1 MPKKQDQQEEPA
13 DSALVTAAKTIG
25 KAAGKIVSAVSGVK
39 SNETPPPRKGKKPVK
54 KNKTRLP
61 RKAKKEA
68 KKARLRADV

>member
-39 SNETPPPRKGKKPVK
+39 SNETPRPRKGKPVK

-68 KKARLRADV
+68 KKARLSKT